1 MHCIFDTRHTDD
13 PCLSH
18 LLIARHGEELT
29 RLGLKAVLELVRKVL
44 SDEDR
49 RVVRVVDYERG
60 VEVCEGL
67 RLVSVF
73 EST

>member
-1 MHCIFDTRHTDD
+1 MHRVFGKRHTDD
-13 PCLSH
+13 PWLSH

-44 SDEDR
+44 SDVHR

-60 VEVCEGL
+60 LEVCEGL